1 MEELVHISLDDDVDV
16 VTVGVLMIVG
26 LLAPYSVPF
35 VIGAVSEGL
44 GLDVQRAGMLGTV
57 EILGLAVSAMYCARL
72 VSRYP
77 MRRVAVLAIV
87 ATVFAQLASALSN
100 SFEGLLVFRTLVGI
114 SQGVLLALVNILIAR
129 SRAPDVLYGRVLCL
143 ASIGYTLMLIS
154 LPYALKFNEQ
164 EGLFLALAAMSMLGV
179 IWANKLPTLSLHQL
193 AQEKVDTYSVPVSAV
208 VIFFAVVTLL
218 YIVLGGVWAF
228 AERVAVQINIDRSLV
243 GVLLGMS
250 TLAGAV
256 GAWSAAYI
264 ADRGGRALPTFLG
277 FTGAGLS
284 VLIICLASSTALYS
298 VGILAY
304 GYIYMFG
311 ITFVLGIAAAMDSQ
325 GRLAAVCNG
334 YLLIPYALGP
344 AVFGYIGIANLVQV
358 GWASLIIC
366 LVTAVLILSVIR
378 SLEHS
383 IRPIL

>member
-193 AQEKVDTYSVPVSAV
+193 AQEKV